1 MAKYSPGQQ
10 VCLAWAPK
18 NHVAA
23 SCINKNI
30 PDFGMEVYMSGANP
44 TSDPTSFSQMRKIA
58 DWGKNP
64 GADAYKGFQNCP
76 NFCTDPDKATCT
88 GCFYIPKNVQVGA
101 TYTFIWTWEF
111 NGLSDQYSS
120 CWEATIVGST
130 QGTAISLPSGY
141 SNIAP
146 SIDGNTPPPPPVATS
161 SVRTSSNVKTSSQV
175 RPSTP
180 IAKSTPNGEETD
192 QEETEQNQPPEA
204 TAIPR
209 GNQTIIYVFAGAQS
223 VVAQAHLIVLAIVMA
238 VILAQ

>member
-1 MAKYSPGQQ
+1 
-10 VCLAWAPK
+10 
-18 NHVAA
+18 
-23 SCINKNI
+23 
-30 PDFGMEVYMSGANP
+30 MEVYMTGPNP
-44 TSDPTSFSQMRKIA
+44 SSDPTAFSQMKKIA

-76 NFCTDPDKATCT
+76 NFCTNPDKATCT

-111 NGLSDQYSS
+111 NGVSDQYSS

-130 QGTAISLPSGY
+130 QGTVLSLPSGY

-146 SIDGNTPPPPPVATS
+146 SVDGNTPPPPPVATS
-161 SVRTSSNVKTSSQV
+161 SVKTSANVKTSSPV
-175 RPSTP
+175 AKTSTP
-180 IAKSTPNGEETD
+180 IAKTSSPNGPQDTED
-192 QEETEQNQPPEA
+192 ETEQNQDTIPEG
-204 TAIPR
+204 TAITK
-209 GNQTIIYVFAGAQS
+209 GNQTIIYVFAGAHS